1 MKKAVVSN
9 NIKYKIRNS
18 FTDSSSVKW
27 SDPGHFL
34 KSQGKLFLSFPR
46 TLFYIFL
53 TRKNYKSTFKSFM
66 GRSILHYYHIR
77 NI

>member
-18 FTDSSSVKW
+18 FTDSSSVKL

-34 KSQGKLFLSFPR
+34 KSQGKLFL
-46 TLFYIFL
+46 
-53 TRKNYKSTFKSFM
+53 
-66 GRSILHYYHIR
+66 
-77 NI
+77 